1 MKSVNEFYRGANRP
15 GFSGELDGGG
25 DERKSAIE
33 MCKIRHAERVPR
45 VEGVEKAYEPSSAE
59 IEEALAARRG
69 FSHTIL
75 HGSTATCDPFAQKS
89 LSAFGFAG
97 TGMLAPPERMSE
109 ILSCI
114 LYPTDIAG
122 LFGRVAIS
130 GLSAQFLIEN
140 PRMGLGSWACEGSCG
155 FANNPQPDLSEGLGV
170 LEIKPET
177 IPLRGVRDPRLV
189 GRRLDVC

>member
-1 MKSVNEFYRGANRP
+1 V
-15 GFSGELDGGG
+15 
-25 DERKSAIE
+25 
-33 MCKIRHAERVPR
+33 
-45 VEGVEKAYEPSSAE
+45 
-59 IEEALAARRG
+59 IEEALAGRRG

-75 HGSTATCDPFAQKS
+75 HGSTATCDPFVQKS
-89 LSAFGFAG
+89 FSAFSFAG

-130 GLSAQFLIEN
+130 GPSAQFLIEN

-177 IPLRGVRDPRLV
+177 IRFAACATRDFLEDASISTENWIMRKISDGMGATINNSLILRDGIGKHTRLRGRAGDPGWDQHL
-189 GRRLDVC
+189 GPIFGC